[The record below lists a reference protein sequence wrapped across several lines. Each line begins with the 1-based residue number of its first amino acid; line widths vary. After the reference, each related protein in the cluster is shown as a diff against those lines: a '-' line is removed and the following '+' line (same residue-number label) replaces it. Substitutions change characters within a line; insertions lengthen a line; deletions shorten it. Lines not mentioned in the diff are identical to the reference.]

1 MDVVCVYRCVY
12 VHVHICDVRGCV
24 YAHASV
30 CVGMYVSIHVCTFVF
45 LCVHFHVSVCG
56 EHLRQAL
63 VVTAIP
69 NLDGVVSAQVRG
81 DMRGFIPRA
90 VDSP

>member
-1 MDVVCVYRCVY
+1 MCVYRCVY
-12 VHVHICDVRGCV
+12 VHVHICGVCVDVCM
-24 YAHASV
+24 HASV
-30 CVGMYVSIHVCTFVF
+30 CVSMYVSIHVCRFVF

-63 VVTAIP
+63 VITAIP
-69 NLDGVVSAQVRG
+69 NSDDVVSAQVRG

-90 VDSP
+90 VGSP